1 MTAAPEPAGHAKPG
15 APAPARRFPPASPSG
30 ADAGPV
36 RRRIGRKSQ
45 PAAAGPG
52 PGPPGTVGGDR
63 CQQRLLS
70 QIERAEADPT
80 VDILVRIAEVLDTSC
95 TDLLRR
101 PLLRPDIV
109 RASSLEEAEDETSV
123 NLLFSGHEHSRM
135 EVYRSRLHP
144 HAQSQWVR

>member
-1 MTAAPEPAGHAKPG
+1 M
-15 APAPARRFPPASPSG
+15 
-30 ADAGPV
+30 
-36 RRRIGRKSQ
+36 
-45 PAAAGPG
+45 
-52 PGPPGTVGGDR
+52 
-63 CQQRLLS
+63 S

-109 RASSLEEAEDETSV
+109 GASSLEEAEDETSV

-144 HAQSQWVR
+144 HAQRQISTHGADSVEYVLVMPGEVTPVADDVPYRLGTGDSARFSGLSSHCYTTDDSPAVTHTIVTYPRD